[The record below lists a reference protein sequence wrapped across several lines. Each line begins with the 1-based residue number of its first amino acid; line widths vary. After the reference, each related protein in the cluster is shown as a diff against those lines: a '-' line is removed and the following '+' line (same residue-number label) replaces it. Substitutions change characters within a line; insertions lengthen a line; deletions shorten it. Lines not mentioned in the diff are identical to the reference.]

1 MVNLYCMWLQ
11 KLVWT
16 TLRKH
21 FLLLGQTQM
30 ELTQYVTDFNFCIL
44 LVLMFIEPISL
55 FNFNKIYV
63 LCTCM
68 FLYKFKSRYLLVLE
82 GTYILMYFEYRY
94 TTVFY
99 ELIHVPDCRFNLWNN
114 KTLKLVLKL
123 LRGKVN
129 ICKHAA
135 FLENMHLPFAL
146 SFGLEYWPDSS
157 TCSKCHWKC
166 GMCERNI
173 GGWSR
178 LWCFG
183 QWKQSLSTQVRLKH
197 SVHCTMVTHWVK
209 WKHFKHH
216 MKFSTNIETQ
226 FCNTHLN
233 LKFLATLGLYGTDWY
248 ISHESRVSK

>member
-1 MVNLYCMWLQ
+1 MPKFWV
-11 KLVWT
+11 
-16 TLRKH
+16 
-21 FLLLGQTQM
+21 
-30 ELTQYVTDFNFCIL
+30 
-44 LVLMFIEPISL
+44 
-55 FNFNKIYV
+55 IYI
-63 LCTCM
+63 T
-68 FLYKFKSRYLLVLE
+68 YN
-82 GTYILMYFEYRY
+82 TYILMYFEYRY

-123 LRGKVN
+123 LRGKVS

-166 GMCERNI
+166 GVCERNI

-197 SVHCTMVTHWVK
+197 LVHCTLVTHWVK

-216 MKFSTNIETQ
+216 MKFSTDIETQ

-233 LKFLATLGLYGTDWY
+233 QVPGYFGVVWNWLVNFSWIQSWQIICRSFK
-248 ISHESRVSK
+248 

>member
-1 MVNLYCMWLQ
+1 MYMYVPVQIQIEVPLSFGGYRKNLCISH
-11 KLVWT
+11 T
-16 TLRKH
+16 
-21 FLLLGQTQM
+21 FLPKFW
-30 ELTQYVTDFNFCIL
+30 V
-44 LVLMFIEPISL
+44 
-55 FNFNKIYV
+55 IYI
-63 LCTCM
+63 T
-68 FLYKFKSRYLLVLE
+68 YN
-82 GTYILMYFEYRY
+82 TYIHMYFEYRY

-183 QWKQSLSTQVRLKH
+183 
-197 SVHCTMVTHWVK
+197 
-209 WKHFKHH
+209 
-216 MKFSTNIETQ
+216 
-226 FCNTHLN
+226 
-233 LKFLATLGLYGTDWY
+233 
-248 ISHESRVSK
+248 

>member
-1 MVNLYCMWLQ
+1 MFLLARVRMVNLYCMWLQ

-16 TLRKH
+16 TLCKH

-30 ELTQYVTDFNFCIL
+30 ELTQYVTDFKFCIL
-44 LVLMFIEPISL
+44 QVLNKCLLNWFNNLISTR
-55 FNFNKIYV
+55 YV
-63 LCTCM
+63 CTCI
-68 FLYKFKSRYLLVLE
+68 FPYKFKSRYLLVLE

-114 KTLKLVLKL
+114 KALKLALKL
-123 LRGKVN
+123 LRGKVS

-183 QWKQSLSTQVRLKH
+183 
-197 SVHCTMVTHWVK
+197 
-209 WKHFKHH
+209 
-216 MKFSTNIETQ
+216 
-226 FCNTHLN
+226 
-233 LKFLATLGLYGTDWY
+233 
-248 ISHESRVSK
+248 

>member
-1 MVNLYCMWLQ
+1 MLLTSSFAFCEYLSLLNWFNNLIS
-11 KLVWT
+11 T
-16 TLRKH
+16 R
-21 FLLLGQTQM
+21 
-30 ELTQYVTDFNFCIL
+30 YVCI
-44 LVLMFIEPISL
+44 
-55 FNFNKIYV
+55 
-63 LCTCM
+63 CM

-82 GTYILMYFEYRY
+82 GTYILCILNIG
-94 TTVFY
+94 TVFY

-183 QWKQSLSTQVRLKH
+183 
-197 SVHCTMVTHWVK
+197 
-209 WKHFKHH
+209 
-216 MKFSTNIETQ
+216 
-226 FCNTHLN
+226 
-233 LKFLATLGLYGTDWY
+233 
-248 ISHESRVSK
+248 